1 MPAYIVHSAGERVR
15 FRHHIFAQADKK
27 RQAMEVLKK
36 MDGIAGVKPGSSSLL
51 VFLNPEGHLKAICE
65 KIELAFPELANAES
79 ESAIKTGRNRTC
91 SCQKTPANNM
101 KKLELK
107 SLLVSGATTVG
118 LAIFGLHHLHALAG
132 GIFSLFAI
140 QHILQRRHRL

>member
-1 MPAYIVHSAGERVR
+1 MSAYIVHSAGERVR

-36 MDGIAGVKPGSSSLL
+36 IEGIAGVKPGASSLL
-51 VFLNPEGHLKAICE
+51 VILEPEGNLKAICE
-65 KIELAFPELANAES
+65 KLELAFPELAKAES
-79 ESAIKTGRNRTC
+79 ESLIRAGRNRTS
-91 SCQKTPANNM
+91 SCQKSPTNSM
-101 KKLELK
+101 RHLELK
-107 SLLVSGATTVG
+107 SLLASGATTVG

-140 QHILQRRHRL
+140 QHIWQRRHRL

>member
-1 MPAYIVHSAGERVR
+1 MPAYIVHSAGDRVR

-36 MDGIAGVKPGSSSLL
+36 MEGIAGVKPGSNSLL
-51 VFLNPEGHLKAICE
+51 IFLDSEGNLKAICE
-65 KIELAFPELANAES
+65 KLELAFPELANAES
-79 ESAIKTGRNRTC
+79 ESVIRAGRNGTGSR
-91 SCQKTPANNM
+91 QKPPTNNM
-101 KKLELK
+101 RQIELK

-132 GIFSLFAI
+132 SIFSLFAI
-140 QHILQRRHRL
+140 QHIWQRRHRL